1 MPIQQQKIDGFLLK
15 LQMLLATV
23 MVVAQTLGL
32 DNLTSYVFL
41 ATFPLTV
48 VLWLRTIRQR
58 ITVLD
63 LLMVFT
69 IALAGL
75 NVLINASLTAA
86 GLGFTYIKKL
96 IIFSVTIMFLQT
108 ANRLRVQA
116 DVVRFIHRLV
126 DLLVGYLIVIFF
138 VLNVKVYDIGGRVS
152 AYLTFNMDNP
162 NLTALFLSCLYMLEL
177 YRLFTPAKWYIKLL
191 HVGMAVFVAVFVV
204 MTQSRN
210 CMMVLILF
218 TIICAWLIFKG
229 KGTKT
234 LGPVKS
240 ALIAVFPGLF
250 IGGYFLMV
258 NLPALR
264 SRFDFLVSEGK
275 GLDSRDR
282 IWGPALEDLMSSPV
296 VGAYNQISNGTGVSQ
311 MHNTHLDVA
320 CSYGIPVLILVCVL
334 LWFYLH
340 QGGRRYVSKASYIY
354 MLAFACAIIL
364 GIGEAALFSGGLGLY
379 IFVGSLLLLS
389 GYTEEA
395 VE

>member
-1 MPIQQQKIDGFLLK
+1 MPIQQQKIDGLLLK
-15 LQMLLATV
+15 LQLLLAAM
-23 MVVAQTLGL
+23 MVVAQTLGM
-32 DNLTSYVFL
+32 DSLTSYMFL
-41 ATFPLTV
+41 GTFPLTI
-48 VLWLRTIRQR
+48 VLWLRTIRR
-58 ITVLD
+58 HITVLD

-75 NVLINASLTAA
+75 NVLINGSITAA
-86 GLGFTYIKKL
+86 GMGFAYMKKL
-96 IIFSVTIMFLQT
+96 MIFAVTMIFLQT
-108 ANRLRVQA
+108 AHRLRVQA
-116 DVVRFIHRLV
+116 DVVNFIHRLV
-126 DLLVGYLIVIFF
+126 DLLVLYLIAIFF
-138 VLNVKVYDIGGRVS
+138 LLNVRVFNISGRRS

-210 CMMVLILF
+210 CMMVLLLF
-218 TIICAWLIFKG
+218 TLICARLIFKG
-229 KGTKT
+229 KGART
-234 LGPVKS
+234 LGPVNA
-240 ALIAVFPGLF
+240 ALIAIFPAVFM
-250 IGGYFLMV
+250 GGYFLMV
-258 NLPALR
+258 NLPALQK
-264 SRFDFLVSEGK
+264 SFDFLVSEGK

-282 IWGPALEDLMSSPV
+282 IWGPALEHLVSSPV

-320 CSYGIPVLILVCVL
+320 CSYGIPVLILVCIL

-340 QGGRRYVSKASYIY
+340 QGGRRYAQKSSYIY

-389 GYTEEA
+389 SYEEER
-395 VE
+395 V